1 MSFLIYFF
9 PFVFKFLFFKL
20 LFMNLKFLETA
31 TEIVFLII
39 MVPVKRDHFVRNSV
53 NQGPATLLEISSF
66 INISMG
72 TVT

>member
-1 MSFLIYFF
+1 MRFQISFFF
-9 PFVFKFLFFKL
+9 FTFVYKL
-20 LFMNLKFLETA
+20 EIQEAA

-39 MVPVKRDHFVRNSV
+39 TVPVKRDHFVRNSV
-53 NQGPATLLEISSF
+53 YQGPAALLEISSF

>member
-1 MSFLIYFF
+1 
-9 PFVFKFLFFKL
+9 
-20 LFMNLKFLETA
+20 MNLKFPEAA

-39 MVPVKRDHFVRNSV
+39 TVPVKRGHFVRNSV
-53 NQGPATLLEISSF
+53 NQGPATLLEISSL

>member
-1 MSFLIYFF
+1 MNMEF
-9 PFVFKFLFFKL
+9 P
-20 LFMNLKFLETA
+20 EAA

-39 MVPVKRDHFVRNSV
+39 TVPVRRGHFIKNSV